1 MPKEMT
7 RVHSLRWET
16 KPKLCF
22 SPSRGVVNSDSPPK
36 GSRLFHAPKEV
47 SPTGLALRHSRWLL
61 FCPSN
66 RYPSTFLRSLR
77 SRPVTTLLGY
87 YGRSD
92 SCPPGS
98 SALPCMNSVSL
109 RGQVSLIHMSGL
121 PIPPS
126 PTTHQSSDA
135 AFARYPSARRI
146 SPSLAG
152 SRLHQ
157 SLAGSPILAGRIE
170 FVVYGCIVHPL
181 LLSTP
186 PHGDAVAVGLQAG
199 ERMPEEDF
207 HLSGQTALRRT
218 RGRIYASPI
227 GTICDIRVIRY
238 EKELL

>member
-98 SALPCMNSVSL
+98 SALPCMNSVSVNE
-109 RGQVSLIHMSGL
+109 QVSLSHVPGL
-121 PIPPS
+121 PTSLS
-126 PTTHQSSDA
+126 PTTRQSLDV
-135 AFARYPSARRI
+135 AFARYPSARRV
-146 SPSLAG
+146 SPPLAG
-152 SRLHQ
+152 SRLHHQ
-157 SLAGSPILAGRIE
+157 LAGSPILAGRIE
-170 FVVYGCIVHPL
+170 FLIVGIGR
-181 LLSTP
+181 SP
-186 PHGDAVAVGLQAG
+186 PAAPHLTSRWRSCSWLQAG
-199 ERMPEEDF
+199 ERIPEEDF
-207 HLSGQTALRRT
+207 HLFDQVAFRRT
-218 RGRIYASPI
+218 HSG
-227 GTICDIRVIRY
+227 
-238 EKELL
+238 L